1 VADTIPRRFAASL
14 VGNLL
19 RSGVSLVSA
28 LLLARWLGP
37 SDYGRMAFLFASLLA
52 VRALLDMGTSA
63 AFFTFLSQRPR
74 GKRFVSLFWRWVG
87 LQFLFSFVVI
97 GLLLPDD
104 WVGSIWKGEGRAL
117 VLLAFVAAFMQ
128 GTVWPIA
135 SQMAEAQR
143 ETVRA
148 QRLSICVT
156 VLHLGVVLVLW
167 WAAELTL
174 PVLFGAVAVEWGLAG
189 WFAAR
194 LYQSRVES
202 AGDIALR
209 PADTVRSVWR
219 EFWQYCLPF
228 VPYAWLGFA
237 HDFADRWMLQHWG
250 GAAEQAYYAVAY
262 QFAAVALLAT
272 TSILQIFWKEIAEAH
287 HRQDELRVQTLYFK
301 ATRGLYFVGAVTA
314 GALLPWAGEILEIL
328 LGKAYIGGAL
338 TLSLMFLY
346 PVHQSM
352 GQIGGSILLATG
364 RTKIQ
369 VTLGLSFMSS
379 SLVVAYFMMA
389 PRDAVIPGFGLASE
403 GLAYKM
409 LLMQV
414 LQVNILAWFIART
427 FEWKFDWNFQ
437 IVGLALTVLAG
448 WLSKEAATVFVAL
461 PLLAAMVVAAA
472 FYAAMVAGMLYL
484 APWIAGTKRAELQGF
499 ARHLFVRPAERAR

>member
-1 VADTIPRRFAASL
+1 VADTVPRRFAASL

-37 SDYGRMAFLFASLLA
+37 SDYGRMAFLFASLVA

-63 AFFTFLSQRPR
+63 AFFTFLSQRSR

-87 LQFLFSFVVI
+87 LQFLFSFMII
-97 GLLLPDD
+97 GFVLPED
-104 WVGSIWKGEGRAL
+104 WVGSIWKGEGRGL
-117 VLLAFVAAFMQ
+117 VVLAFVAAFMQ

-143 ETVRA
+143 ETIRA

-156 VLHLGVVLVLW
+156 MLHLGVILVLW

-174 PVLFGAVAVEWGLAG
+174 PVLFGAVAVEWGFAG

-194 LYQSRVES
+194 LYRSRVES
-202 AGDIALR
+202 VGD
-209 PADTVRSVWR
+209 PAVEPGDTVRSVWR
-219 EFWQYCLPF
+219 EFWRYCLPF

-250 GAAEQAYYAVAY
+250 GAAEQAYYAVAF

-287 HRQDELRVQTLYFK
+287 HRQDALRVQTLYFK

-369 VTLGLSFMSS
+369 VILGLSFMAS

-389 PRDAVIPGFGLASE
+389 PRDAVVPGFGLASE

-414 LQVNILAWFIART
+414 LQVNILAWFIARA
-427 FEWKFDWNFQ
+427 FAWKFDWNFQ

-448 WLSKEAATVFVAL
+448 WLAKGAATAFAL
-461 PLLAAMVVAAA
+461 PVPAAMVVAVA
-472 FYAAMVAGMLYL
+472 FYVAMVAGGVYL
-484 APWIAGTKRAELQGF
+484 MPWVAGTKRSELQSF
-499 ARHLFVRPAERAR
+499 AKYLFVGAPERAK